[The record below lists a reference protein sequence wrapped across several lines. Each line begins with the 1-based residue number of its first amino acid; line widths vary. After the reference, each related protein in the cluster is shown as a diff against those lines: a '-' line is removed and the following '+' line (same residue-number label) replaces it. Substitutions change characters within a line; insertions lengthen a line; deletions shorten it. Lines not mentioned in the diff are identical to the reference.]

1 MLAIDLHSNINIT
14 ASLRTFIRARN
25 SILSGN
31 EHGILIA
38 APMALVPLAGEEQN
52 IRHEHAPFVAEWAV
66 LGIGHLGLVLG
77 EAEAG
82 LHELVLLLH
91 ALLPLLLH
99 PEASAALLLLL
110 IFKKV
115 NSQRIACLLL
125 LKLLKDFNFSL
136 NSTAIFGSWIFSFFL
151 SFLFLFRS
159 LT

>member
-38 APMALVPLAGEEQN
+38 APMALVPFTGEEHN
-52 IRHEHAPFVAEWAV
+52 VRHEHAPFMAEWAV

-99 PEASAALLLLL
+99 PEASAALLLL

-159 LT
+159 LS